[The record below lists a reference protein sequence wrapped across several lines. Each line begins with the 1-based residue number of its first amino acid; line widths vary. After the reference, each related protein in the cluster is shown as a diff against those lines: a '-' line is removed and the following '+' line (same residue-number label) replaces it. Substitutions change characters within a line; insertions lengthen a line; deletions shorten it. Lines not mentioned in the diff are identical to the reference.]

1 MLMQDI
7 LCVLWFIWTFSGT
20 FIFIYS
26 IYIGDYL
33 LISISGL
40 NVGLNGIFIVLKL
53 FQYTRN
59 YYLQEYMNEYD
70 TEFDY
75 TPGYDFESIA
85 NDYNDITVWNN
96 KNVL

>member
-1 MLMQDI
+1 MLIKDV
-7 LCVLWFIWTFSGT
+7 LWVLWFIWAFSGT

-33 LISISGL
+33 LITIS
-40 NVGLNGIFIVLKL
+40 GLNGIFVTLKL

-59 YYLQEYMNEYD
+59 YYLQEYMKENMKEYD

-75 TPGYDFESIA
+75 IPGYDFESIS
-85 NDYNDITVWNN
+85 NDDYHNMVWNN
-96 KNVL
+96 KDVL